1 MLNKEE
7 KKESYVEEILMSSY
21 NGKTTKTVGN
31 LTLKNNPDSI
41 WINGEVT
48 LVALVEHFCTESSP
62 LSHRGLSH
70 SNNSISRHS
79 A

>member
-41 WINGEVT
+41 
-48 LVALVEHFCTESSP
+48 
-62 LSHRGLSH
+62 
-70 SNNSISRHS
+70 
-79 A
+79 